1 MAVGRIHHADIA
13 PRRGT
18 TSTRRGAA
26 ATTGRVTA
34 DRSRAD
40 LLGLQREAG
49 NRAVAS
55 LIEPVQRAGGWADA
69 DTKPGKGVTDGDRK
83 TGWNAQ
89 EHAVGTIRRIP
100 LDGLTGGLQS
110 NPEESQGARTLT
122 DEKVAGP
129 VKGPARPDAATQNGH
144 GRAIA
149 LVPAG
154 LDTSAP
160 VDVLFHLHG
169 NTENEG
175 RDFAGWRQH
184 EKSGEVRDV
193 ARDRIA
199 QQIEA
204 AKSTQ
209 IIGIL
214 PQGVNSSTF
223 GAISPDA
230 YIRDAFD
237 RLTEV
242 GAWTKA
248 PARFS
253 VVLSSHS
260 GGGFTIGR
268 MIKGAAGFTLPTNLK
283 TLVLFESLHARL
295 DGDPR
300 RRFDQVNEFATWIEG
315 MLSGLAA
322 ILDDPNVS
330 PADKQARLDAATQV
344 RLYWDPTRGYNTTYA
359 RMRARIEKWFDQ
371 HKVELGVNYDVL
383 RSLVVF
389 VEKPGLGHEGMVR
402 SGITESLTARVRH

>member
-1 MAVGRIHHADIA
+1 M
-13 PRRGT
+13 
-18 TSTRRGAA
+18 
-26 ATTGRVTA
+26 
-34 DRSRAD
+34 
-40 LLGLQREAG
+40 
-49 NRAVAS
+49 AS
-55 LIEPVQRAGGWADA
+55 LIEPIQRAGGWADA
-69 DTKPGKGVTDGDRK
+69 DSKPGQGVTKGDRK
-83 TGWNAQ
+83 TGWNKE
-89 EHAVGTIRRIP
+89 EHPVGAIRRIP

-110 NPEESQGARTLT
+110 NPEESEGARTLT

-129 VKGPARPDAATQNGH
+129 VKGAARPDTATQTGR

-149 LVPAG
+149 LVPTG
-154 LDTSAP
+154 IDTSAP

-184 EKSGEVRDV
+184 ERSGEVRDV

-204 AKSTQ
+204 AKSPQ
-209 IIGIL
+209 IIAIL
-214 PQGVNSSTF
+214 PQGVNSSSF
-223 GAISPDA
+223 GQISPDA

-268 MIKGAAGFTLPTNLK
+268 MLKGAAGFKLPDNLK
-283 TLVLFESLHARL
+283 TLILFESLHARRE
-295 DGDPR
+295 GDPK

-322 ILDDPNVS
+322 VLNDPHVS
-330 PADKQARLDAATQV
+330 PADKQARLDGATRV
-344 RLYWDPTRGYNTTYA
+344 RLYWDPTSGYNTTYG
-359 RMRARIEKWFDQ
+359 RMRTRIEKWFGQ
-371 HKVELGVNYDVL
+371 HQTDLGVHFEVL
-383 RSLVVF
+383 RNLVVF
-389 VEKPGLGHEGMVR
+389 VEKPGVGHEGMVR
-402 SGITESLTARVRH
+402 SGITESLMAR